1 MTGSGPDQP
10 VMTRPKSYAILRR
23 LHFSMSF
30 NGDKTMS
37 ADGTW
42 NTTMNTPMG
51 AQQGTLELKTDGS
64 ALTGTLSGAQGTIE
78 LKDGAADGDSLSW
91 KADITTPMA
100 MTLEF
105 SATVD
110 GDSISGNVKLGAFGT
125 ATFSGTRA

>member
-1 MTGSGPDQP
+1 
-10 VMTRPKSYAILRR
+10 
-23 LHFSMSF
+23 
-30 NGDKTMS
+30 MS

-51 AQQGTLELKTDGS
+51 VQKGTMELTTDG
-64 ALTGTLSGAQGTIE
+64 ATLSGKLSGPQGDIE
-78 LKDGAADGDSLSW
+78 LEEGTVDGDSLSW
-91 KADITTPMA
+91 KASITSPMA

-110 GDSISGNVKLGAFGT
+110 GDEMSGDVKLGAFGN

>member
-1 MTGSGPDQP
+1 
-10 VMTRPKSYAILRR
+10 
-23 LHFSMSF
+23 
-30 NGDKTMS
+30 MS

-51 AQQGTLELKTDGS
+51 AQNGTMELTTDG
-64 ALTGTLSGAQGTIE
+64 ATLSGKLSGPQGDIE
-78 LKDGAADGDSLSW
+78 LEEGTVDGDSLSW
-91 KADITTPMA
+91 KASITSPMA

-110 GDSISGNVKLGAFGT
+110 GDEMSGDVKLGAFGN